1 MVVLSFIYGYG
12 IWISVPAFVISTVWL
27 VWCIARVVR
36 TMRQARIVSVPLLDR
51 QEVEFAEAGKVVLA
65 MEGPFLSRRF
75 AGLEFELIGPD
86 GMTVESRRPLVRGR
100 SSGFRKAKLDLR
112 AYSVTTPGRHIFQIR
127 HLEGEKASDD
137 QHRMVFTR
145 PHLGRALTYVIGI
158 VLGAMLM
165 IGSIVLF
172 FLRLAFEGN
181 VT

>member
-1 MVVLSFIYGYG
+1 MEGLSFVYRYG
-12 IWISVPAFVISTVWL
+12 IWISVPVFVISVVWL

-36 TMRQARIVSVPLLDR
+36 TMRQARIVGVPLLDR
-51 QEVEFAEAGKVVLA
+51 QEVEFTEAGRVVLA

-75 AGLEFELIGPD
+75 ARLEFELIGPD

-112 AYSVTTPGRHIFQIR
+112 VYSVTTPGRHSFQIR
-127 HLEGEKASDD
+127 NLEGEKPSDD

-145 PHLGRALTYVIGI
+145 PHLGRALAYVIGI
-158 VLGAMLM
+158 VLGAMSM

-172 FLRLAFEGN
+172 FLRLASEGN